1 MCLQNRC
8 YVLYSCPLA
17 SILGALFM
25 PFTSSCLLFL
35 CLLPALTTEST
46 LGFWIGRKILF
57 SKCTY
62 WFSIPMES
70 LTLYFLH
77 STSPPPPYYG
87 CQTCTFTWDTRNN
100 KSGGKKKIKQQQ
112 CSCFCPSPHFLLPEY
127 LLALSLGSE
136 TLSGQKQKEGQ
147 AAPSAFIC
155 SITVTED
162 SVHHCKPCTNPMNFS
177 SLAHSN
183 AAILT

>member
-46 LGFWIGRKILF
+46 LGFWRGRKILF

-77 STSPPPPYYG
+77 STSPPPPPYYG

-100 KSGGKKKIKQQQ
+100 KSGGGEPTAIRVFLSK
-112 CSCFCPSPHFLLPEY
+112 SPFSSPWIPPRSEPGLWDPQWTKTEGRTGCTF
-127 LLALSLGSE
+127 SLHLQHYSHRGLRTS
-136 TLSGQKQKEGQ
+136 S
-147 AAPSAFIC
+147 
-155 SITVTED
+155 
-162 SVHHCKPCTNPMNFS
+162 PCTNPMNFS